1 MGMLWYISTWVM
13 ALNRIKMLRKERGL
27 TQAQLAQ
34 KLNISA
40 SSVGMYEQ
48 GRRSPDLEMYRRLA
62 DVFDVPLGVVTS
74 DLPYHKEP
82 VEWKDFVDQVIK
94 HLTQQEGIL
103 VDGSPLS
110 NGEIEELTEAIQ
122 EAVSSKMLKYKK

>member
-1 MGMLWYISTWVM
+1 
-13 ALNRIKMLRKERGL
+13 
-27 TQAQLAQ
+27 
-34 KLNISA
+34 
-40 SSVGMYEQ
+40 MYEQ

-94 HLTQQEGIL
+94 NLTQQEGIL